1 MSAFR
6 IYYQEVV
13 RVNEHNLVPFSER
26 SKSEARENGAKGGRK
41 SGETRRRKAAM
52 RTAMRQL
59 LSLPVQDIGTW
70 NALSDLGVEP
80 GQMDNQTALLAAVLV
95 RGIRTGD
102 VKAMQAI
109 AAIIGED
116 NDAERLKLQKKQAL
130 DKNHSDDGMLS
141 EVLAALKNDNLAE

>member
-1 MSAFR
+1 M
-6 IYYQEVV
+6 
-13 RVNEHNLVPFSER
+13 NEHNLVPFSER